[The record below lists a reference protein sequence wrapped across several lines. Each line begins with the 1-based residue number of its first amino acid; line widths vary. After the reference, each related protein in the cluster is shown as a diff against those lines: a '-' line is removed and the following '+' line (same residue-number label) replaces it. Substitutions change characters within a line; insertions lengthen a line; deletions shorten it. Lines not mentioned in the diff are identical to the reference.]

1 MHHDRGGTAGA
12 GRPHP
17 GAIDAWAQQLEP
29 GLAFQGRSGLDIDD
43 RELEI
48 GHGNHCAVSTAVL
61 HDYDGVREKTFDR
74 QGGWLYN
81 PSRQTIESM
90 PNIAAVLKDEIAR
103 IARKEA
109 RAQTAE
115 FKKASAQYRTHIAA
129 LRRRIEDLERQV
141 KRTSKAVAKG
151 GAAPEEDDGD
161 AQTTNRRFSATRLAA
176 QRQKLGLSA
185 ADFATLIGVSGQSVY
200 KWEHGEARPRAR
212 QLEAIA
218 ALRGIGKREAAA
230 RLAQIQGQ

>member
-1 MHHDRGGTAGA
+1 MMGT
-12 GRPHP
+12 GRKH
-17 GAIDAWAQQLEP
+17 
-29 GLAFQGRSGLDIDD
+29 
-43 RELEI
+43 
-48 GHGNHCAVSTAVL
+48 ST
-61 HDYDGVREKTFDR
+61 
-74 QGGWLYN
+74 GWGKKLYN
-81 PSRQTIESM
+81 PSRQTNESM

-129 LRRRIEDLERQV
+129 LRRRIDDLERQV
-141 KRTSKAVAKG
+141 KRASKVVAK
-151 GAAPEEDDGD
+151 GAAPEDDESD
-161 AQTTNRRFSATRLAA
+161 AQGTNRRFSATRLAA

-230 RLAQIQGQ
+230 RLAQMQGG

>member
-1 MHHDRGGTAGA
+1 
-12 GRPHP
+12 
-17 GAIDAWAQQLEP
+17 
-29 GLAFQGRSGLDIDD
+29 
-43 RELEI
+43 
-48 GHGNHCAVSTAVL
+48 
-61 HDYDGVREKTFDR
+61 
-74 QGGWLYN
+74 
-81 PSRQTIESM
+81 M

-129 LRRRIEDLERQV
+129 LRRRVEELERQL
-141 KRTSKAVAKG
+141 KRATRTTARESG
-151 GAAPEEDDGD
+151 PAAEEENEG
-161 AQTTNRRFSATRLAA
+161 TPRRFSPTRLAA

-185 ADFATLIGVSGQSVY
+185 ADFASLLGVSGQSVY
-200 KWEHGEARPRAR
+200 KWEHGESRPRAR

-230 RLAQIQGQ
+230 RLAQLQGQ

>member
-1 MHHDRGGTAGA
+1 
-12 GRPHP
+12 
-17 GAIDAWAQQLEP
+17 
-29 GLAFQGRSGLDIDD
+29 
-43 RELEI
+43 
-48 GHGNHCAVSTAVL
+48 
-61 HDYDGVREKTFDR
+61 
-74 QGGWLYN
+74 
-81 PSRQTIESM
+81 M

-115 FKKASAQYRTHIAA
+115 FKKASAQYRTHFAG
-129 LRRRIEDLERQV
+129 LRRRIEELEKQV
-141 KRTSKAVAKG
+141 KRAGKTAARSADAAADDDEGTS
-151 GAAPEEDDGD
+151 
-161 AQTTNRRFSATRLAA
+161 TNRRFSATRLAA

-230 RLAQIQGQ
+230 RLAKLQGREVEE